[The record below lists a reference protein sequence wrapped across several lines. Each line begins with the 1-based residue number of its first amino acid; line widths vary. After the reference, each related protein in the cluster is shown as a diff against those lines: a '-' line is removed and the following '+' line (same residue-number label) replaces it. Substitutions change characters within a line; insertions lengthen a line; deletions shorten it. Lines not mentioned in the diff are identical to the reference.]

1 MSAPGRQRQLD
12 LFEIK
17 DSLFHIRKFQA
28 TEATCTVRPS
38 KRRRTR
44 TAAPATSMT
53 RAHDPST
60 RRQTVNPLLFA
71 FYMHVVSL
79 HVTDKKT
86 KICGSGEKY
95 KVRVRGGW
103 VGGLPCKTC

>member
-12 LFEIK
+12 LCEIK

-28 TEATCTVRPS
+28 MEAACTVRPS

-53 RAHDPST
+53 RAHEPST
-60 RRQTVNPLLFA
+60 RRHSLFSKSFTFA
-71 FYMHVVSL
+71 LYMHVVSL
-79 HVTDKKT
+79 RVTDKKT
-86 KICGSGEKY
+86 KTCDVAHEKNT
-95 KVRVRGGW
+95 RLG
-103 VGGLPCKTC
+103 